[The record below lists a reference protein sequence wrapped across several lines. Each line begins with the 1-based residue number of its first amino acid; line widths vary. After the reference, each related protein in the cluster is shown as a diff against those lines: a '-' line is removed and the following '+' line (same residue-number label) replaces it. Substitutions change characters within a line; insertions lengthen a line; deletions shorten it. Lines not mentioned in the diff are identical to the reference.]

1 VAEESQPGWTPGV
14 LSRSIV
20 TGENPSNDI
29 FIDGDAERP
38 GNLLSDSR
46 AAPGGI
52 ALFGGD
58 NRINEFFGRAPG
70 TGLEPALRREEQ
82 AVLALGKDLVKVQKG
97 RRLQN
102 DGRTEQP
109 GRPHKESAPT
119 GDDAIREAEIRSAL
133 ARAMEDQQLMFDQDG
148 LGNYGTDAAR
158 PRQSGD
164 SRDEVD
170 EKDHEIAHIRMVAG
184 N

>member
-1 VAEESQPGWTPGV
+1 LVIPGQDAP
-14 LSRSIV
+14 
-20 TGENPSNDI
+20 NDI
-29 FIDGDAERP
+29 FIDGNAERP

-52 ALFGGD
+52 ALLGGD
-58 NRINEFFGRAPG
+58 NRIPEFFGRAPG
-70 TGLEPALRREEQ
+70 TGLEPALRGEEQ

-119 GDDAIREAEIRSAL
+119 GDDAIGKAEIRSAL
-133 ARAMEDQQLMFDQDG
+133 ARAMEDQQLMFNQDG
-148 LGNYGTDAAR
+148 LGNYGTEAAR

-164 SRDEVD
+164 SRVEVD
-170 EKDHEIAHIRMVAG
+170 EKDHEIAHFRMVARKLKLTEFRA

>member
-1 VAEESQPGWTPGV
+1 MAEERQPGWTPGIP
-14 LSRSIV
+14 SRSIV

-38 GNLLSDSR
+38 GNLLRDSR

-52 ALFGGD
+52 ALLGSD

-82 AVLALGKDLVKVQKG
+82 SVLALGKDLVKVQKG
-97 RRLQN
+97 RRRQN

-109 GRPHKESAPT
+109 GRPHKESAPS
-119 GDDAIREAEIRSAL
+119 GDDAIRKAEIRSAL
-133 ARAMEDQQLMFDQDG
+133 ARAMEDQQLMFNQDG

-158 PRQSGD
+158 PRHSGD
-164 SRDEVD
+164 SRDEMY
-170 EKDHEIAHIRMVAG
+170 EKEHEIAHFRMVARK
-184 N
+184 